1 VPALE
6 ASGDPELFLDG
17 GLQTGGLGVV
27 VSFGAVGDLDV
38 HACSSFPARLLP
50 AGRYDDIRRRGAR
63 SANHRR
69 LGGEVL
75 WLGSA

>member
-6 ASGDPELFLDG
+6 ASGDPEFLLDG

-38 HACSSFPARLLP
+38 HACSSFPARLCP
-50 AGRYDDIRRRGAR
+50 VGRYDDIRRRGTR
-63 SANHRR
+63 SVNRGR
-69 LGGEVL
+69 LGGEVR